1 MIVSQVFIICRTNIL
16 HFPTI
21 LIKVRWTSGTRTVE
35 DSCYV
40 ENKLTYCADN
50 GQESQSCRYSG
61 VAWGIFIGVPAVLV
75 LVAILVGVIVMK
87 KRNSAA

>member
-1 MIVSQVFIICRTNIL
+1 MVVSQVFIIFRTNIL

-21 LIKVRWTSGTRTVE
+21 LIKGGTLGTA

-40 ENKLTYCADN
+40 QNKLTYCAGTSHLN
-50 GQESQSCRYSG
+50 KTCRYTG

-75 LVAILVGVIVMK
+75 LVAIIVGVIVMK
-87 KRNSAA
+87 KRNSGSAA

>member
-1 MIVSQVFIICRTNIL
+1 MVVSQVLIIFRTIIL

-21 LIKVRWTSGTRTVE
+21 LIKGGTLGTV

-40 ENKLTYCADN
+40 QNKLTYCAAN
-50 GQESQSCRYSG
+50 GQLNKTCCYSG

-75 LVAILVGVIVMK
+75 LVAIIVGVIVMK
-87 KRNSAA
+87 KRNSGSAA